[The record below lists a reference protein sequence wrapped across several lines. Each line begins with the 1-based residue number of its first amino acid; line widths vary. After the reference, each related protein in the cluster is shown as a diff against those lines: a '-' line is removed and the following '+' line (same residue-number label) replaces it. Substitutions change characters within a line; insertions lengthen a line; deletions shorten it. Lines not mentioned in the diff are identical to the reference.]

1 MNANSRTVRQQ
12 RGFTLM
18 QMVITIAIIAI
29 VTTFGVLG
37 IKTARAEF
45 RLQNSARLFATYV
58 EKARAD
64 SIRRH
69 AGTGQEASVE
79 TFDPGTANYAI
90 SMDYGAGTIET
101 RPKSM
106 DYRFK
111 LKNGDYAVVANYT
124 GIVPDTFKDGA
135 EVVLT
140 GRLGPQGFQ
149 ASDMTAKCPSK
160 YEASG
165 LTGPTIGR

>member
-69 AGTGQEASVE
+69 AGTGQESSIETFGPGNGTYAVTMDFGAGVVE
-79 TFDPGTANYAI
+79 TRNFVL
-90 SMDYGAGTIET
+90 E
-101 RPKSM
+101 
-106 DYRFK
+106 
-111 LKNGDYAVVANYT
+111 NG
-124 GIVPDTFKDGA
+124 
-135 EVVLT
+135 L
-140 GRLGPQGFQ
+140 
-149 ASDMTAKCPSK
+149 
-160 YEASG
+160 
-165 LTGPTIGR
+165 